1 MELEANISNP
11 SETSISFNGVSPY
24 FCDFNATTP
33 IPDGLKQLLHEA
45 FENHWLNFSAPYLS
59 AANESSWLR
68 LLRHRLGS
76 LMGEKEITTVFCGS
90 ATEAL
95 NQAIYSLSQSL
106 GEGAL
111 LITTDIEH
119 SAVNEAA
126 SRWFSSQVRM
136 VRAKDLI
143 RGDFEELAKF
153 AKERNDVCFVLQAAN
168 NETGAILPVQAIR
181 SQFPNLKIFLDA
193 SQIFGKY
200 TDFLDV
206 LSEADGAVISPHKFY
221 GPKGIGILNWS
232 SRLGE
237 IQPLIV
243 GGGQEHGLRSGTEN
257 SPILYL
263 TLRWLEQ
270 LPALIKEHAAIS
282 TFASR
287 FESLVLEEMN
297 GAFAVS
303 ASPRLSNTMTI
314 CFPGIISESAVAA
327 LDSVGIMASTG
338 SACKAGTRE
347 PSKTYL
353 AFGLTWEDA
362 RSVVRF
368 SFGIPNL
375 ATSPETM
382 AEKVIATLK
391 RIKS

>member
-1 MELEANISNP
+1 MELEAGPTNF
-11 SETSISFNGVSPY
+11 SEAAITFHGVSPY

-33 IPDGLKQLLHEA
+33 LPDVLKQSLPEA
-45 FENHWLNFSAPYLS
+45 FENHWFNFSAPYLS
-59 AANESSWLR
+59 AANEGAWLR
-68 LLRHRLGS
+68 LLRHRLTS
-76 LMGEKEITTVFCGS
+76 LMGEKDGTTVFCSS

-95 NQAIYSLSQSL
+95 NQAIYSLSL
-106 GEGAL
+106 DENAL
-111 LITTDIEH
+111 LVTTDIEH

-126 SRWFSSQVRM
+126 SKWFQSRVRM
-136 VRAKDLI
+136 IRATDLI
-143 RGDFEELAKF
+143 QGQYAALRELVDGR
-153 AKERNDVCFVLQAAN
+153 ENVYLVLQAAN
-168 NETGAILPVQAIR
+168 NETGTILPIQAIR
-181 SQFPNLKIFLDA
+181 DQFPTLKILLDA

-200 TDFLDV
+200 PDFLDI
-206 LSEADGAVISPHKFY
+206 LSEVDGAVISPHKFY

-237 IQPLIV
+237 LRPLIV

-263 TLRWLEQ
+263 THKWFEQ
-270 LPALIKEHAAIS
+270 LPSLIEEHARVSA
-282 TFASR
+282 FVSR
-287 FESLVLEEMN
+287 FESLILGEMQE
-297 GAFAVS
+297 AFAVS
-303 ASPRLSNTMTI
+303 VSPRLSNTVAL
-314 CFPGIISESAVAA
+314 CFPSIISESAVAA

-362 RSVVRF
+362 RSVIRF

-375 ATSPETM
+375 GISPEVM
-382 AEKVIATLK
+382 AEKVISVLK